1 MGKVDDKNII
11 TKGFRGKYN
20 DDLVFRK
27 VDNETIFSRRSV
39 SGKAPTEKQLA
50 ARARFN
56 RASLYASSA
65 IAHPQRSLDY
75 KVMAELQGLKSAY
88 LAAVTDY
95 LTLPEIAETFTD
107 EYHGNAGDIITFVAK
122 EKFKIVDLTV
132 TIMNA
137 AGVVIETGKAVP
149 FELSWRYTTTVA
161 NPQMSGSRLV
171 VLARDRQGK
180 ESTVER
186 VL

>member
-20 DDLVFRK
+20 EDLVFRK
-27 VDNETIFSRRSV
+27 VDNQTVFSRRGV
-39 SGKAPTEKQLA
+39 SSKAPTEKQLA
-50 ARARFN
+50 ARERFN
-56 RASLYASSA
+56 RATLYASSA

-75 KVMAELQGLKSAY
+75 KVMADLQGLKSAY

-95 LTLPEIAETFTD
+95 LTMPEIAEAFTA
-107 EYHGNAGDIITFVAK
+107 EYAGNAGDLIAIIGK

-132 TIMNA
+132 TIMSA
-137 AGVVIETGKAVP
+137 AGEVIETGKAVP
-149 FELSWRYTTTVA
+149 FELKWRYTTTTA
-161 NPQMSGSRLV
+161 NPQVIGSRLV
-171 VLARDRQGK
+171 LLARDRQGK
-180 ESTVER
+180 ESTVEK

>member
-20 DDLVFRK
+20 EDLVFRK
-27 VDNETIFSRRSV
+27 VDNQTIFSRRGV
-39 SGKAPTEKQLA
+39 SGKAPTEKQMA
-50 ARARFN
+50 TRERFN
-56 RASLYASSA
+56 RASMYASSA

-75 KVMAELQGLKSAY
+75 KVMADLQGLKSAY

-95 LTLPEIAETFTD
+95 LTMPEIGDVFTD
-107 EYHGNAGDIITFVAK
+107 EYRGSAGEMITVSAK

-132 TIMNA
+132 TILSA
-137 AGVVIETGKAVP
+137 AGAVIETGKAVP
-149 FELSWRYTTTVA
+149 FELKWRYTVTAA
-161 NPQMSGSRLV
+161 NPQLSGSRVV

-180 ESTVER
+180 ESTVEK